1 MVDWDHEQPGH
12 GVVEVIKVDPSIMES
27 VNRSA
32 AQRLGITVEEY
43 KARLKAEGEKHW
55 CKCPKE
61 VRERFDTIYHTDGRV
76 TNQHCVKKHHYH
88 CSKCKKLTQ
97 IG

>member
-1 MVDWDHEQPGH
+1 MSNPFTPGP
-12 GVVEVIKVDPSIMES
+12 GIVEVIKVDASIMEGID
-27 VNRSA
+27 RSA
-32 AQRLGITVEEY
+32 AQCLGISVEEY
-43 KARLKAEGEKHW
+43 RTRLKEEGEKHW

-61 VRERFDTIYHTDGRV
+61 VRERFDTIYHDNGRI

-88 CSKCKKLTQ
+88 CGKCKKLTQ